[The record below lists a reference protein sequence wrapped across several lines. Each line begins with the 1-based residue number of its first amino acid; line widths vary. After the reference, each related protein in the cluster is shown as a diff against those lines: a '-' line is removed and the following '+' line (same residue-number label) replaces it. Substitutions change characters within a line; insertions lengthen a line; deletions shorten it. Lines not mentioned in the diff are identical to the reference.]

1 MFILDLS
8 AGLDFIQSP
17 AAIRE
22 PFESIN
28 SNEHAVMRQ
37 RRFKDRWNSWVG
49 DQRSGAPD
57 GLGLVV
63 FGVDENAARPQQP
76 RLDADLDPH
85 ALDCAGERFLCWFRI
100 INGLP
105 EPLRALTM
113 RRSLYPPSSS
123 VCK

>member
-22 PFESIN
+22 AFESIN

-49 DQRSGAPD
+49 DQRSGAAARLSSFRTWSLGMPAAPNRSTK
-57 GLGLVV
+57 LAGLVSASARILITASSISL
-63 FGVDENAARPQQP
+63 AASRQP
-76 RLDADLDPH
+76 S
-85 ALDCAGERFLCWFRI
+85 
-100 INGLP
+100 
-105 EPLRALTM
+105 
-113 RRSLYPPSSS
+113 RSVP
-123 VCK
+123 VV